1 MQVHFKPIPEE
12 VIEQLLEEGMV
23 FRCAGGLMIEHP
35 LVSPLITNIIGTED
49 GVKGLPKQLVLQLLL
64 QAAGL

>member
-1 MQVHFKPIPEE
+1 MQVHFKPIPEV
-12 VIEQLLEEGMV
+12 VIEQLLDEGMV

-35 LVSPLITNIIGTED
+35 LVSPLITNITGTED
-49 GVKGLPKQLVLQLLL
+49 GVQGLPKQLVLQLLL